1 MMHFQTLSN
10 FCSLFF
16 LPKKQKGFKYLCWES
31 DFCSRFLFQ
40 LPLNIFLMTT
50 FVLNIIIG
58 VQVEEI

>member
-10 FCSLFF
+10 FCSLFL

-31 DFCSRFLFQ
+31 DFCSIFLFQ
-40 LPLNIFLMTT
+40 LPLSTT
-50 FVLNIIIG
+50 FLLNIIIG